1 MIPYPD
7 LFTCTRL
14 RVTLAFA
21 LLAVFVSLP
30 AAGQVRSFTA
40 VAEIEG
46 GRAGGRSRLA
56 VELIVDR
63 QTLPSEAL
71 RLAALVLDGG
81 QGLLAASLQGRRD
94 GRLRLGAVDYPV
106 SLIVAKPTPRG
117 ERWVAVTE
125 RPLRLDQLPGEDEPD
140 HPFGILDFLVDEHG
154 RGEGIVY
161 PAAAVGFDSEGY
173 VVIEGTPRRSGRL
186 LDVEPGH

>member
-1 MIPYPD
+1 MR
-7 LFTCTRL
+7 T
-14 RVTLAFA
+14 
-21 LLAVFVSLP
+21 
-30 AAGQVRSFTA
+30 FTA

-63 QTLPSEAL
+63 RTLPSEAL

-81 QGLLAASLQGRRD
+81 QGLLQASLQGRRD
-94 GRLRLGAVDYPV
+94 GRLRFGALDVPV
-106 SLIVAKPTPRG
+106 NLIVAKSTAEG
-117 ERWVAVTE
+117 ERWVVVTE
-125 RPLRLDQLPGEDEPD
+125 RPLRLDQLPEEDEPD

-154 RGEGIVY
+154 RGEGTVY
-161 PAAAVGFDSEGY
+161 PAAAIGFDSEGY

-186 LDVEPGH
+186 LEVEPGR